1 MFKPV
6 LVSTVLLL
14 ALAAPAAAQNEAA
27 LREYF
32 EGKRVTLRMDMPGT
46 SDGVDVHADARRAI
60 DFAKHRDALK
70 RYGTAIRAGD
80 TIVVTLVKVKKDL
93 IEFQL
98 GGGGFGTFG
107 DDTST
112 SANIPLVEKSEREKN
127 LEKRVRDEDDR
138 DRRRQLQR
146 ELDDLRDRRERE
158 NRRIM
163 AERERVEEL
172 KRERIAEE
180 RLRGGSRFNLR
191 YDDRVPAGMRPED
204 MMAALAEYVDFG
216 GRTDR
221 AHRRRAGAGGR
232 HHHGAERAAARRGG
246 APVRPAGELV
256 RAPRGRAYHH
266 HARVQRR
273 GPARERGV
281 RRGRARPLHHYVEIG
296 RKWGPNGSGAGPRR
310 ICCKKG
316 LFWLNNLA

>member
-32 EGKRVTLRMDMPGT
+32 EGKRVTPRMDMPGT

-60 DFAKHRDALK
+60 DYAKYRDDLK

-191 YDDRVPAGMRPED
+191 YEDRVPAGMRPED

-216 GRTDR
+216 GRTDAR
-221 AHRRRAGAGGR
+221 TDVAPPPTGDITMVRKGLLRGE
-232 HHHGAERAAARRGG
+232 AERAFGKPVSSSERREGG
-246 APVRPAGELV
+246 IVITTLVFDVGDQRVSAEFVEDVLV
-256 RAPRGRAYHH
+256 RYT
-266 HARVQRR
+266 
-273 GPARERGV
+273 
-281 RRGRARPLHHYVEIG
+281 ITS
-296 RKWGPNGSGAGPRR
+296 K
-310 ICCKKG
+310 
-316 LFWLNNLA
+316 

>member
-14 ALAAPAAAQNEAA
+14 ALAAPAAAQNESA

-46 SDGVDVHADARRAI
+46 SDGVDVHADAKRAI
-60 DFAKHRDALK
+60 DFAKYRDALK

-98 GGGGFGTFG
+98 SGGGFGTFG

-138 DRRRQLQR
+138 DRRRQLER
-146 ELDDLRDRRERE
+146 ELDDLRNRRERE

-204 MMAALAEYVDFG
+204 LMAALAEYVDFG
-216 GRTDR
+216 GRTDVR
-221 AHRRRAGAGGR
+221 TDARTDVAPPPAGDITMVRKGLLRGE
-232 HHHGAERAAARRGG
+232 AERAFGKPVSSSERREGG
-246 APVRPAGELV
+246 IVITTLVFDVGDQRVSAEFVEDVLV
-256 RAPRGRAYHH
+256 RYT
-266 HARVQRR
+266 
-273 GPARERGV
+273 
-281 RRGRARPLHHYVEIG
+281 ITS
-296 RKWGPNGSGAGPRR
+296 K
-310 ICCKKG
+310 
-316 LFWLNNLA
+316 

>member
-1 MFKPV
+1 MVKPV

-14 ALAAPAAAQNEAA
+14 ALAAPAAAQNEAT

-46 SDGVDVHADARRAI
+46 SDGVDVHADARHAI
-60 DFAKHRDALK
+60 DYTKYRDELK
-70 RYGTAIRAGD
+70 RYGTAIRSGD
-80 TIVVTLVKVKKDL
+80 TSVVTLVKMKKDL

-112 SANIPLVEKSEREKN
+112 SAYIPLVEKSERERN
-127 LEKRVRDEDDR
+127 LEKRVRDEDER

-158 NRRIM
+158 NRRIT
-163 AERERVEEL
+163 AERERIEER
-172 KRERIAEE
+172 KRERVAEE

-191 YDDRVPAGMRPED
+191 YEDRVPAGMRPED

-216 GRTDR
+216 GHTDARDDVMPPPGDITMVRKGLLR
-221 AHRRRAGAGGR
+221 AD
-232 HHHGAERAAARRGG
+232 AERAFGKPISASERREGG
-246 APVRPAGELV
+246 IVITTLVFDVADQRASAEFVEDVLV
-256 RAPRGRAYHH
+256 RYT
-266 HARVQRR
+266 
-273 GPARERGV
+273 
-281 RRGRARPLHHYVEIG
+281 ITS
-296 RKWGPNGSGAGPRR
+296 K
-310 ICCKKG
+310 
-316 LFWLNNLA
+316 

>member
-32 EGKRVTLRMDMPGT
+32 EGKRVTPRMDMPGT

-60 DFAKHRDALK
+60 DYAKYRDDLK

-191 YDDRVPAGMRPED
+191 YEDRVPAGMRPED

-216 GRTDR
+216 GRTDAR
-221 AHRRRAGAGGR
+221 TDVAPPPAGDITMVRKGLLRGE
-232 HHHGAERAAARRGG
+232 AERAFGKPVSSSERREGG
-246 APVRPAGELV
+246 IVITTLVFDVGDQRVSAEFVEDVLV
-256 RAPRGRAYHH
+256 RYT
-266 HARVQRR
+266 
-273 GPARERGV
+273 
-281 RRGRARPLHHYVEIG
+281 ITS
-296 RKWGPNGSGAGPRR
+296 K
-310 ICCKKG
+310 
-316 LFWLNNLA
+316 